1 MERRPQQQTLSIRIS
16 DPLREFLERSKLVLS
31 SGRGESV
38 STSYVAKILL
48 ESAKEGR
55 LDFRLEVADLQQ
67 DPTASL
73 VAIRRKWEL
82 KEAMARS
89 EWVFLSQYIQVA
101 TEDLSKVAMTP
112 PATAFVALLEALL
125 AVRGLRTDRGTG
137 LDLYY
142 LGNLGTPEGGLNE
155 RQLDPELVPR
165 TVARLIE
172 DLRQN
177 PASPKPLQAGR
188 CFYVALRDESITDL
202 AALSRV
208 LQPQMPA
215 LFRLGARGHW
225 MREHRPVR
233 PRREEA
239 AVTESLPELEQK
251 GLRLS
256 GHVNAQGEVSISL
269 SMAQKNV
276 LYPIGS
282 YPEIREFA
290 AMLQE
295 LTPGEIWNGVHFYAF
310 TTAQSRTAQL
320 LFRRYRDGVTLG
332 FSVEEWECLKGLMVS
347 ALGSPKLRPIWEE
360 LELVYG
366 EL

>member
-1 MERRPQQQTLSIRIS
+1 
-16 DPLREFLERSKLVLS
+16 
-31 SGRGESV
+31 
-38 STSYVAKILL
+38 
-48 ESAKEGR
+48 
-55 LDFRLEVADLQQ
+55 
-67 DPTASL
+67 
-73 VAIRRKWEL
+73 
-82 KEAMARS
+82 
-89 EWVFLSQYIQVA
+89 
-101 TEDLSKVAMTP
+101 
-112 PATAFVALLEALL
+112 
-125 AVRGLRTDRGTG
+125 
-137 LDLYY
+137 
-142 LGNLGTPEGGLNE
+142 
-155 RQLDPELVPR
+155 
-165 TVARLIE
+165 
-172 DLRQN
+172 
-177 PASPKPLQAGR
+177 
-188 CFYVALRDESITDL
+188 
-202 AALSRV
+202 
-208 LQPQMPA
+208 
-215 LFRLGARGHW
+215 

-256 GHVNAQGEVSISL
+256 GHVNAQGEVSLSL

-295 LTPGEIWNGVHFYAF
+295 LKPGEIWNGVHFYAF
-310 TTAQSRTAQL
+310 TTGQSKTAQL